1 MWDFVVR
8 IGVLEASLNR
18 VMDLSGKYKS
28 TNLVVVAGHTLT
40 QGCQMSMLRQIAR
53 ARKEVRLFLISNSAP
68 VLEYISWVVAVWVVD
83 ALSEKE

>member
-1 MWDFVVR
+1 
-8 IGVLEASLNR
+8 
-18 VMDLSGKYKS
+18 
-28 TNLVVVAGHTLT
+28 
-40 QGCQMSMLRQIAR
+40 MLRQIAR